1 MLRGTIHNLAKS
13 TKTGLLCL
21 LDNESAFLDGYLLLY
36 ATGGQMEENGEKFQK
51 FHQQM
56 LETTC
61 IFRRNTVNRLH
72 ALHKSADPAKLLLK
86 FVSDNEPLFET
97 ALPTERYKQHFT
109 KHFCQRIDQLWQW
122 IGRCRRHV
130 NHY

>member
-1 MLRGTIHNLAKS
+1 MLHGTIHNVAKRF
-13 TKTGLLCL
+13 KTGLLWL
-21 LDNESAFLDGYLLLY
+21 LDI
-36 ATGGQMEENGEKFQK
+36 
-51 FHQQM
+51 HQQM